1 MAGEDYEQV
10 NAPNLVRTTG
20 EPGFGGGDP
29 TLRPAALWFL
39 RNVAVGALAGVD
51 RAAVSRRD
59 ELAAAQVCSI
69 GDELD

>member
-1 MAGEDYEQV
+1 LSGRSESLAS
-10 NAPNLVRTTG
+10 AATTRPCATQLCG
-20 EPGFGGGDP
+20 L
-29 TLRPAALWFL
+29 LRD
-39 RNVAVGALAGVD
+39 VAVVALAGVD